1 MGSQEYPTWFH
12 ASVAGSWIYSSSPIT
27 QLQPVV
33 FGPLG
38 LDDYERLLP
47 GGLSF
52 HRLVPIVRNYA
63 GDALIWDVNLILR
76 ADEVPA
82 WLKAWRSDTAEAPTE
97 DPKRTAAA
105 YEALMRGVCGGCG
118 LRTLDADGKCRA
130 CGARKA
136 VGA

>member
-1 MGSQEYPTWFH
+1 MARSRKEPKRPPPAT
-12 ASVAGSWIYSSSPIT
+12 AAPDELTVMVIDLTENAA
-27 QLQPVV
+27 
-33 FGPLG
+33 
-38 LDDYERLLP
+38 E
-47 GGLSF
+47 
-52 HRLVPIVRNYA
+52 PIVARM
-63 GDALIWDVNLILR
+63 R

-130 CGARKA
+130 CGARKD
-136 VGA
+136 VTSHV

>member
-1 MGSQEYPTWFH
+1 MKAKRAKAKPPTP
-12 ASVAGSWIYSSSPIT
+12 ATAAPDELTVMVIDLTENAAE
-27 QLQPVV
+27 PVV
-33 FGPLG
+33 A
-38 LDDYERLLP
+38 RM
-47 GGLSF
+47 
-52 HRLVPIVRNYA
+52 
-63 GDALIWDVNLILR
+63 R

-82 WLKAWRSDTAEAPTE
+82 WLKAWRSDTAEAPAE